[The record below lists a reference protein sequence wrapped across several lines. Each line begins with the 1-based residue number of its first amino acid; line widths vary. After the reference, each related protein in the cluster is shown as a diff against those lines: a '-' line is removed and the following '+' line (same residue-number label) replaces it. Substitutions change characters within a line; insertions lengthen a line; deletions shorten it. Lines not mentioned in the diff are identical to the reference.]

1 LNGEEVPRAQL
12 RSKLMEQLGK
22 RIVWMV
28 YVEADIDTNF
38 GDTLH
43 AIDVIHSCGAKV
55 IWITPKMRK
64 EWQDAAMPS
73 ATH

>member
-1 LNGEEVPRAQL
+1 
-12 RSKLMEQLGK
+12 MF
-22 RIVWMV
+22 
-28 YVEADIDTNF
+28 EADIDTNF

-64 EWQDAAMPS
+64 EWEDAARSS